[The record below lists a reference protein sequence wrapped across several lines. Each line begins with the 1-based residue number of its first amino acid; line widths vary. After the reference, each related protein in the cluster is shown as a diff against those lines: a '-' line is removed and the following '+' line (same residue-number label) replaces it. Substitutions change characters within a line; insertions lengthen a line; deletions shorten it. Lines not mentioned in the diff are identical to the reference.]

1 MSSNFVDTVKSL
13 PLAER
18 IEIIEALW
26 ESLTQEGYEPLLTA
40 EQAAEIDRR
49 VEAHRRNPNDVVS
62 WESIKK
68 DLANRQS

>member
-18 IEIIEALW
+18 IELIEALW
-26 ESLTQEGYEPLLTA
+26 ESMAQEGYEPALTS

-62 WESIKK
+62 WESIRK

>member
-1 MSSNFVDTVKSL
+1 MSSNLVDTVKSL

-18 IEIIEALW
+18 IELVEALW
-26 ESLTQEGYEPLLTA
+26 ESITQEGYEPSLTS

-49 VEAHRRNPNDVVS
+49 VEAHRLNPNDVVS

>member
-1 MSSNFVDTVKSL
+1 MDTVKSL

-18 IEIIEALW
+18 IEIVEALW
-26 ESLTQEGYEPLLTA
+26 ESITQEGYEPPVTS

>member
-1 MSSNFVDTVKSL
+1 MSSNFVDSVKSL

-18 IEIIEALW
+18 IELIEALW
-26 ESLTQEGYEPLLTA
+26 ESMTQEGYEPPLTS
-40 EQAAEIDRR
+40 EQATEIDRR